1 MEKYKSLKLGDERLI
16 SMNYFI
22 VLGWQSSAKTRS
34 PFLMDF
40 LKNVYVRER
49 FAAFIGTIKTAATV
63 APVIPQMLCRKAL
76 IGPISKKLTDWFQ
89 SKAGILQEK
98 GM

>member
-1 MEKYKSLKLGDERLI
+1 
-16 SMNYFI
+16 MNYFI
-22 VLGWQSSAKTRS
+22 VLEWQFSAKTRS
-34 PFLMDF
+34 PFLMEVFF
-40 LKNVYVRER
+40 LMCMLES

-89 SKAGILQEK
+89 SKGGILQNKECN
-98 GM
+98 